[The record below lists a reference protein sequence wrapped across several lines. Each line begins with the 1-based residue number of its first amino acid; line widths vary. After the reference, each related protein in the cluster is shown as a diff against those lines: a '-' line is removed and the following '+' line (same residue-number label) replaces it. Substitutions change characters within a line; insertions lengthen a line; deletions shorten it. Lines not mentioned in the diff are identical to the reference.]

1 MIMIHIQRNI
11 YNEPRAKAQAPGPT
25 APGPAAPGPA
35 APGPAAP
42 GPTINGL
49 KSAPV
54 PSLRMNR
61 FPSMSTIIHNPAG
74 NCSSCGN

>member
-1 MIMIHIQRNI
+1 MIMTHIQRNI
-11 YNEPRAKAQAPGPT
+11 FNEPRAKASGSVAAQAPVAQ
-25 APGPAAPGPA
+25 APVAQAPA
-35 APGPAAP
+35 
-42 GPTINGL
+42 INGL

-54 PSLRMNR
+54 QSLRMNR